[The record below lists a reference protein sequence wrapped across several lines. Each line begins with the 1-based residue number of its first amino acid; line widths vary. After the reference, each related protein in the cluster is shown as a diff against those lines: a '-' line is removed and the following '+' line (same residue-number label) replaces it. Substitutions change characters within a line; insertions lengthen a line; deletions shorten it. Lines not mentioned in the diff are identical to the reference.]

1 MSTSA
6 PHEFKTVFR
15 VECTRLVQPV
25 QYALSC
31 DFSGSV
37 TLYDLVDVYKARMA
51 PAYHLRVANKRADAR
66 VFRSSTLSD
75 ITRAEIREASLR
87 GFQILKLSVD
97 RPADRG
103 ETCAETSGT
112 SRPSAA
118 MQARRS
124 ARMNITQRLTLAL
137 RALAARCFSNCCTK
151 TLVRGEGEDSPR
163 AYSIWFPIW
172 LDAVAILVIQ
182 RWAWHSGFVR
192 EPVDETFCLYTKG
205 MVGRSLFIN
214 VAYESLPKTTAR
226 VSTALRARISG

>member
-103 ETCAETSGT
+103 EVCISGGLFDSSFQLPEGAMRGAETRDTTYALRLRHFKAIRGEAGT
-112 SRPSAA
+112 SL
-118 MQARRS
+118 RS
-124 ARMNITQRLTLAL
+124 YEHYATSDTR
-137 RALAARCFSNCCTK
+137 AARCFSNGCTK
-151 TLVRGEGEDSPR
+151 ILVRGEGEDSPSWDWIRHGVGAR
-163 AYSIWFPIW
+163 APS
-172 LDAVAILVIQ
+172 
-182 RWAWHSGFVR
+182 SGFLNILSDQ
-192 EPVDETFCLYTKG
+192 EG
-205 MVGRSLFIN
+205 
-214 VAYESLPKTTAR
+214 
-226 VSTALRARISG
+226 SGFR